1 MGALSYIKQ
10 NGLSHTLDVIYKYK
24 LARFLL
30 KVLGPVF
37 KKLPLEDKI
46 IIESHNDFDC
56 NGGAFYDYL
65 IKHGYNEKH
74 KIVWLLKNKKPKKL
88 PKNVTALKL
97 YGPSIRKTYHICTA
111 KILLADNV
119 ITEKVRNEQISIYCG
134 HGSVGLKNCKGLC
147 DVSPTINYFLAPSE
161 NYAPILADQLN
172 CENWEKKALYL
183 GYPSHDV
190 LFEKIGDEFLKITKD
205 SYNKKILWM
214 PTFRRGGGH
223 NRSDSTRELPLG
235 IPLIESAED
244 FARLDSFLSNNNIL
258 LVIKLHPMQD
268 PDTYKDLK
276 STHNIKVLTGADV
289 KALDIDNSRLLNCA
303 DALLSDYSS
312 AAYNF
317 LLLNR
322 PIGFVLSDLKDY
334 KIGLC
339 VDNPEFFLA
348 GHEIYSFEEFVAFFE
363 DVAANRDEYRQKREA
378 LLPWL
383 YKYRDGKSCERLSK
397 FLEV

>member
-1 MGALSYIKQ
+1 MNPIKYLKQ
-10 NGLSHTLDVIYKYK
+10 NGIKHAVDVFYQYK
-24 LARFLL
+24 LGRILL
-30 KVLGPVF
+30 KIF
-37 KKLPLEDKI
+37 KPFFARLPLQDKI

-65 IKHGYNEKH
+65 IKLGYNKKY
-74 KIVWLLKNKKPKKL
+74 KIVWLLKNRKPKNL
-88 PKNVTALKL
+88 PKNVVALKL

-111 KILLADNV
+111 KYFLADNV
-119 ITEKVRNEQISIYCG
+119 ITEKVRKEQISIYCG
-134 HGSVGLKNCKGLC
+134 HGSIGLKNCKGLC
-147 DVSPTINYFLAPSE
+147 NISPTADYFLAPSE
-161 NYAPILADQLN
+161 NYAPILADQLS
-172 CENWEKKALYL
+172 CENWEKKAIYL

-190 LFEKIGDEFLKITKD
+190 LFEQIDDEFLKITPE
-205 SYNKKILWM
+205 SYSKKIVWM
-214 PTFRRGGGH
+214 PTFRRGGGF
-223 NRSDSTRELPLG
+223 NRSDSTKELPLG
-235 IPLIESAED
+235 IPLIESQED
-244 FARLDSFLSNNNIL
+244 FARLDNFLAKNNIL

-268 PDTYKDLK
+268 ADTYKDLK
-276 STHNIKVLTGADV
+276 STHNIKVLTGTDV
-289 KALDIDNSRLLNCA
+289 KRLNIDNSRLLNCA

-322 PIGFVLSDLKDY
+322 PLGFVLSDLKDY

-348 GHEIYSFEEFVAFFE
+348 GHEIYNFDDFVAFFE
-363 DVAANRDEYRQKREA
+363 DVAADRDEYKQKRET

-383 YKYRDGKSCERLSK
+383 YKYRDGRSCERLLE